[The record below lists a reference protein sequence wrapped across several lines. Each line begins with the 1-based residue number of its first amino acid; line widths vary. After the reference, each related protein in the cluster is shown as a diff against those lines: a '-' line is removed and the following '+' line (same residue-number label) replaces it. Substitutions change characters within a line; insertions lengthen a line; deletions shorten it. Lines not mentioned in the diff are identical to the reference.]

1 MSCGK
6 CSLELNKEDGYIKCY
21 GCSTRYHFQCSLS
34 SSTWKAKSQR
44 LKEEWRC
51 EACRE
56 QAAIAAGKTVSKTG
70 MDVRVSVQVRTPVRD
85 ERVGG
90 NVNTQDRDGWTT
102 VGNRRSR
109 NNTAPRN
116 PPKIGTKA
124 IQAGNSSTPMVRR
137 KVPSIKTSAL
147 FVTRFSPNV
156 TVQDIKDLINASLT
170 LSHLKISK
178 IQSKHQD
185 QYSSFHVEVLVSDY
199 SKIDDV
205 SLWPDGCLMKQYRG
219 RLLPEIVVSDTSSDT
234 SVNTAAPGTSVNST
248 PRDAT

>member
-1 MSCGK
+1 
-6 CSLELNKEDGYIKCY
+6 
-21 GCSTRYHFQCSLS
+21 
-34 SSTWKAKSQR
+34 
-44 LKEEWRC
+44 
-51 EACRE
+51 
-56 QAAIAAGKTVSKTG
+56 
-70 MDVRVSVQVRTPVRD
+70 
-85 ERVGG
+85 
-90 NVNTQDRDGWTT
+90 
-102 VGNRRSR
+102 
-109 NNTAPRN
+109 
-116 PPKIGTKA
+116 
-124 IQAGNSSTPMVRR
+124 MVRR

-156 TVQDIKDLINASLT
+156 TVQDIKDLINTSLT

-234 SVNTAAPGTSVNST
+234 SVNTAAPGTSVNSA
-248 PRDAT
+248 PRDATVKRAPPGTPVNSAPSGAPVNSAPSGTPVSNAAPGTPVNVIAPGVPNASSH